1 MYGDYV
7 DCFEMSAPDVSSLND
22 VVVAHLQY
30 DTPSDPL
37 IMSLSHFNGDSFD
50 MSVVTDDE

>member
-37 IMSLSHFNGDSFD
+37 IMSFD

>member
-1 MYGDYV
+1 MLYV